1 LTQLKSCETRLQKIN
16 QVSRIMS
23 SEEKR
28 TFDSF
33 LTWREWVEANI
44 KIREINN
51 EMERLDSLEKFI
63 ENKERE
69 LLRKIIAHSTPEIAD
84 RLFNEDEKEEKGI

>member
-1 LTQLKSCETRLQKIN
+1 
-16 QVSRIMS
+16 MS

-28 TFDSF
+28 TFDNF

-63 ENKERE
+63 ENKERK
-69 LLRKIIAHSTPEIAD
+69 LLRKIIAYSTPEIAD
-84 RLFNEDEKEEKGI
+84 SLFNEDKTEER